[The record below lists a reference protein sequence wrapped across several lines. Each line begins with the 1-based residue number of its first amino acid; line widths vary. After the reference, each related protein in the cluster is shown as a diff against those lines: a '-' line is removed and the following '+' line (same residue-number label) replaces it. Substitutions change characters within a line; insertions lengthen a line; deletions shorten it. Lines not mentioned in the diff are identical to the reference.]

1 MNRDDVLTTAQEL
14 ISRDRAQAYGDAKDN
29 FTQIASLWK
38 EVFRWDADAS
48 KVALAMVLVKAA
60 RLSTSIGHGDS
71 WVDIAGYAALGG
83 EISYQQPEPPKVEA
97 NTLPCYCGKF
107 RLREERGAIEFLVTS
122 HGKHYATEC
131 KTATTR
137 SQSPGKGSL
146 PEGGSGNGGGGAG
159 DVSD

>member
-38 EVFRWDADAS
+38 EVFGWDADAS

-97 NTLPCYCGKF
+97 NTLPCHCGKF

-131 KTATTR
+131 KT
-137 SQSPGKGSL
+137 SWVCDDQESE